1 MTHEVEEPHFF
12 VSDSDPLDV
21 EVCDQLCG
29 DDEAGFRRGGADEVE
44 SLVDVGERLAGP
56 VSTDLAEQSVFDG
69 IPFGSAGRGMQMV
82 S

>member
-1 MTHEVEEPHFF
+1 MKPERFISVVKEQGFEG
-12 VSDSDPLDV
+12 
-21 EVCDQLCG
+21 G

-44 SLVDVGERLAGP
+44 SLVDVGQRLAGP